1 VNEHYR
7 PRGVATARPSLLSS
21 TALLLMAV
29 ASIAR
34 AGEFSVSPLRVDLKA
49 AHRLEVLTVTNS
61 ADAPL
66 AVQLRLVSWSQDN
79 GEDQYVDT
87 QDLLATPPIF
97 RIAPHGQQIIR
108 VALRHD
114 PDPSRETDY
123 RVFVTEIPQP
133 PSQDFSGM
141 QLALRMSLPIFVAPA
156 VLEHPE
162 LHWSA
167 QWSSDGALRITASN
181 TGNAHVKVTDFD
193 VRFAGSGQP
202 SQVKVTRYVLPGS
215 SVSWTVKPDAEAS
228 TDRQAAIHL
237 RGVTDRGD
245 FAADVEPAGT

>member
-1 VNEHYR
+1 VNEHHG
-7 PRGVATARPSLLSS
+7 PRGAATVRPSLRSCA
-21 TALLLMAV
+21 ALLLMA
-29 ASIAR
+29 AACIAR

-49 AHRLEVLTVTNS
+49 SHRLEVLTVTNS

-97 RIAPHGQQIIR
+97 RIAPRGQQIIR

-133 PSQDFSGM
+133 PSKDFSGM
-141 QLALRMSLPIFVAPA
+141 QVALRMSLPIFVAPA
-156 VLEHPE
+156 APENPE

-167 QWSSDGALRITASN
+167 QWSSDGAVRITASN

-193 VRFAGSGQP
+193 VRFAGTDKP
-202 SQVKVTRYVLPGS
+202 SQVNVTRYVLPGS
-215 SVSWTVKPDAEAS
+215 SVSWTVKPDAEAGI
-228 TDRQAAIHL
+228 DREAAIHL
-237 RGVTDRGD
+237 RGTTDRGD
-245 FAADVEPAGT
+245 FAAAVAPAGT